1 MEKPN
6 CALSNELNG
15 WSGSGGLPEYSGVK
29 ELQGSPYP
37 QLVDKLGNFI

>member
-1 MEKPN
+1 MENPKR
-6 CALSNELNG
+6 ALSNELDCWLG
-15 WSGSGGLPEYSGVK
+15 FGVLPEYSGVK